1 MSTNLESALL
11 PAGLRD
17 VLPPEAAHE
26 AAVVEALI
34 ARFAAYGYERVRP
47 PLAEFE
53 DSLLAGTGA
62 ATAAQTF
69 RLMDPVS
76 QRMMGVRTDI
86 TVQVARV
93 AASRLAKAPRPLRL
107 SYAGAVLRVR
117 GTTLMPERELRQVG
131 VELIGSAAPA
141 ADAEVVVLAADAL
154 QAVGVGKLSIDLN
167 LPRLVPI
174 LLEQVP
180 VRDKAGLRHAL
191 DHKDAQRVA
200 AAAGGSASL
209 FGSLLAAVGPA
220 AEALAALDGLDLPG
234 QARQEVSRLKTVV
247 MLIAEAAP
255 SLALTIDPVEHRGFE
270 YQTGISFSIF
280 VAGVRGELGRGGR
293 YAAGA
298 GEPAT
303 GFTLAMETVL
313 RALPEAVAP
322 KRVYLPAGTPAAVAE
337 RLRAE
342 GWMALTA
349 LDPAADAVA
358 EARRL
363 GCTHVCRDGR
373 AVEFG

>member
-1 MSTNLESALL
+1 MPTDLESVLL

-47 PLAEFE
+47 PLVEFE

-154 QAVGVGKLSIDLN
+154 WAVGVAKLSIDLN

-180 VRDKAGLRHAL
+180 VRDKDGLRHAL
-191 DHKDAQRVA
+191 DHKDAQRVT

-209 FGSLLAAVGPA
+209 FRSLLAAAGPA
-220 AEALAALDGLDLPG
+220 AEALSALDALELPG
-234 QARQEVSRLKTVV
+234 QARQEVSRLKTVAA
-247 MLIAEAAP
+247 LIAGAAP

-322 KRVYLPAGTPAAVAE
+322 KRVYLPAGTPAVVAE

-342 GWMALTA
+342 GWMALAA
-349 LDPAADAVA
+349 LDPAADADG

-373 AVEFG
+373 PVELK